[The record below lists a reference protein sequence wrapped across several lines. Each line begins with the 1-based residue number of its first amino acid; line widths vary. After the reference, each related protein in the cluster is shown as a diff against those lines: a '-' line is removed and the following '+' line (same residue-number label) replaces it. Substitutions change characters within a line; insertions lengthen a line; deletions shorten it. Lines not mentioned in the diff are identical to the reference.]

1 MKKIGNRFFDVEHD
15 CSIMGILN
23 VTPDS
28 FSDGGRWN
36 NLNDARRH
44 TADMIA
50 EGAAIVD
57 VGGESTR
64 PGFTPVGQDEEIARV
79 VPVVRALAERG
90 VLVSVDTRHPGVARA
105 ALDAGAHILNDVS
118 GFEDPEM
125 VRVAAEY
132 GCGVVAMHACKGYLA
147 GRARADA
154 GKDPEGFAR
163 EVEAYLLHQAHVLEQ
178 AGVEPS
184 SICIDPGPG
193 FGTNADEDLAV
204 QAVTS
209 AMTRLGYPYLCA
221 P

>member
-1 MKKIGNRFFDVEHD
+1 MAELAQEWYCGTRTLDLGRTR
-15 CSIMGILN
+15 IMGVLN

-28 FSDGGRWN
+28 FSDGGAHDSLGEALAW
-36 NLNDARRH
+36 
-44 TADMIA
+44 ADKMLD
-50 EGAAIVD
+50 EGADLID

-132 GCGVVAMHACKGYLA
+132 GCGVVAMHA
-147 GRARADA
+147 
-154 GKDPEGFAR
+154 
-163 EVEAYLLHQAHVLEQ
+163 
-178 AGVEPS
+178 
-184 SICIDPGPG
+184 
-193 FGTNADEDLAV
+193 
-204 QAVTS
+204 
-209 AMTRLGYPYLCA
+209 
-221 P
+221 